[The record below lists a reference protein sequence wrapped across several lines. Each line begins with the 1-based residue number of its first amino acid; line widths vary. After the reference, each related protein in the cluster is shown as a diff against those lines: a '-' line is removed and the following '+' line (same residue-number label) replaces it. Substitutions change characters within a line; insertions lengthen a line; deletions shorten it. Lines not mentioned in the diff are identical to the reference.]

1 VFESWNGGCACASVS
16 DCGCGTSAVGAMPAG
31 AVAALA
37 NPTLNARDT
46 MQERE
51 IRTAKSKGF
60 LNADI

>member
-1 VFESWNGGCACASVS
+1 
-16 DCGCGTSAVGAMPAG
+16 VGVMPAG
-31 AVAALA
+31 AAVALA
-37 NPTLNARDT
+37 DPTLNARDT